1 MDLYTVSVCSGHQK
15 TVPVPHQRTR
25 LLLNRW
31 AAATDKKGEVLSAL
45 LPAEVEELLI
55 LAGTKLMGLRA
66 ALEYTLSR
74 CAYSELM
81 CGGEGGQG

>member
-1 MDLYTVSVCSGHQK
+1 MDLYPVPICSGHQK
-15 TVPVPHQRTR
+15 TVPIPHQRTR

-45 LPAEVEELLI
+45 LPAEFEELHI
-55 LAGTKLMGLRA
+55 LAGTKLTGLQA

-74 CAYSELM
+74 
-81 CGGEGGQG
+81 

>member
-1 MDLYTVSVCSGHQK
+1 MLLCSGHQK
-15 TVPVPHQRTR
+15 TVPIPHQRTR

-45 LPAEVEELLI
+45 STAEVEELLI
-55 LAGTKLMGLRA
+55 LAGTKLEGLGT

-74 CAYSELM
+74 
-81 CGGEGGQG
+81 

>member
-1 MDLYTVSVCSGHQK
+1 MLLLRSGHQK

-45 LPAEVEELLI
+45 SPAEVEELLI
-55 LAGTKLMGLRA
+55 LAGTKLEGLRA
-66 ALEYTLSR
+66 GLECT
-74 CAYSELM
+74 SER
-81 CGGEGGQG
+81 